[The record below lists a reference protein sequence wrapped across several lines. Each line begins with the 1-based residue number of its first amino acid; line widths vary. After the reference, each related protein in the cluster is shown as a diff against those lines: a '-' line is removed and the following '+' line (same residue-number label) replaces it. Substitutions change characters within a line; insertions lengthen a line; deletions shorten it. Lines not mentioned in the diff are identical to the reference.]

1 MGRLLVL
8 VVLVVLAVWL
18 IRRALRAS
26 TRTPGASSPGG
37 NADSSSSNES
47 EELVRCA
54 NCGVLLPRAEA
65 RLAGGA
71 LYCTEEHARL
81 GPGPR

>member
-37 NADSSSSNES
+37 NADSSSNKS

-65 RLAGGA
+65 RPAGGG

-81 GPGPR
+81 GPGRR